1 MKSKSTD
8 NLSDDFPLDSTDV
21 VTLSGSKEEIVQQL
35 MELLMTSPYPI
46 RKRVQVGDE
55 SIILEEESEQK

>member
-46 RKRVQVGDE
+46 RKRVQIGDE